1 MNKYF
6 CINSIITQLYN
17 QSNQNN
23 VAGMAHYG
31 INPEHALGISI
42 PILRKM
48 AKEIGRNHS
57 LAQELWD
64 SGIHEAR
71 LLAVYITD
79 PSQATEEQMESWV
92 KDINSWDLCDGFC
105 NNLMVRTPFAV
116 QKAIEWSNRPETY
129 VKRAAFS
136 LMACIAVHHKQLPD
150 QQFEAFLDLVYKQ
163 ANDDRNFVKKAVNW
177 ALRQIGK
184 RNTNLN
190 QKAISMA
197 KQIQRLDSKAARWIA
212 DDALREL
219 TGEQVKN
226 ILIRKAGKQEKE
238 K

>member
-1 MNKYF
+1 
-6 CINSIITQLYN
+6 
-17 QSNQNN
+17 
-23 VAGMAHYG
+23 MAHYG
-31 INPEHALGISI
+31 INPQHALGISI
-42 PILRKM
+42 SILRKM
-48 AKEIGRNHS
+48 AKEIGKNHS

-71 LLAVYITD
+71 LLAVYIDD

-92 KDINSWDLCDGFC
+92 KDIDSWDLCDGFC
-105 NNLMVRTPFAV
+105 NNLLVRTPIAV

-136 LMACIAVHHKQLPD
+136 LMACIAVHLKQLPD
-150 QQFEAFLDLVYKQ
+150 EQFEEFLDLVYKQ
-163 ANDDRNFVKKAVNW
+163 AIDDRNFVKKAVNW

-190 QKAISMA
+190 QKAIA
-197 KQIQRLDSKAARWIA
+197 IAQQIQQLDSKAAQWIA

-219 TGEQVKN
+219 TSEQVKN
-226 ILIRKAGKQEKE
+226 ILMRKAGGNKVNRNQ
-238 K
+238 